1 MADLDCEYEQSDS
14 LFGSFNIDTFYK
26 EIQRSPEYQCETER
40 LMGGKGF
47 IKLETGITIIRGG
60 KIICGDIS
68 HAEWKWAKDRS
79 DRVRPLAPRRPCQP
93 NRAHI

>member
-1 MADLDCEYEQSDS
+1 VADLDSDS
-14 LFGSFNIDTFYK
+14 LFDSFNVETFYG
-26 EIQRSPEYQCETER
+26 EIKRSPEYMKRAR
-40 LMGGKGF
+40 LMGGNF